1 MPHQD
6 ESALAEISKDQSA
19 LPEGV
24 SQNVMNSSAV
34 AALEDESLPANGLS
48 ATLSIENGLIVRLL
62 PSGDVMQAQ
71 SASVRAGMEGKN
83 LGDDEEESRIVTG
96 KGTVAR
102 YMRDGR
108 IELLF
113 ANGNCS
119 EYDPETQ
126 LWTITNNKGMRRRK
140 RNRDCVEFDV

>member
-1 MPHQD
+1 
-6 ESALAEISKDQSA
+6 
-19 LPEGV
+19 
-24 SQNVMNSSAV
+24 
-34 AALEDESLPANGLS
+34 
-48 ATLSIENGLIVRLL
+48 
-62 PSGDVMQAQ
+62 
-71 SASVRAGMEGKN
+71 MEGKN